1 MIRPAHLQ
9 TSRYNCLYLQ
19 TQHDLMVKRN
29 TELHNLDQM
38 CKAATDRITELT
50 HLQREARNVRNAL
63 DRTDAR
69 FADVTEESKYDS
81 IIERERAELKL
92 RQPLPLAVCSTML
105 AK

>member
-1 MIRPAHLQ
+1 METEASIRKSIETATTETLSIETLSIAAAASTAANQ
-9 TSRYNCLYLQ
+9 AKMKEAALR

-63 DRTDAR
+63 DRL
-69 FADVTEESKYDS
+69 SL
-81 IIERERAELKL
+81 IHI
-92 RQPLPLAVCSTML
+92 
-105 AK
+105 